1 MTRTTDDAAEAL
13 IAAIDAPVAS
23 RSGSSLSHSQYIYFS
38 GIPTR
43 LPKSA
48 RREFFTRWPKAN
60 GAGLSGRF
68 SVRISDHG
76 AVSCR
81 EAAMASIDIRRP
93 VEPQIAQIFEQ
104 VAFLRAHGKEA

>member
-1 MTRTTDDAAEAL
+1 MIRTTDDAAEAL
-13 IAAIDAPVAS
+13 IAAIDAPAS
-23 RSGSSLSHSQYIYFS
+23 RSCSSLSHSQYIYFS

-68 SVRISDHG
+68 SVRISDHR

-93 VEPQIAQIFEQ
+93 VEPQIAQILEQ